1 MDIRIKRLNML
12 KNQLDQYKTID
23 TELDTSVDQIKAPF
37 KNYSQLRAQML
48 SEHVQSG
55 YAFND
60 SSFNNVGVYVEYD
73 NGKGLNF
80 HIYPLITTLS
90 ESKTEDLELHRV
102 SDDNKK
108 LAVIKKI

>member
-23 TELDTSVDQIKAPF
+23 TDLDTSVDQIKAPIT
-37 KNYSQLRAQML
+37 NYSQLRAQML

-60 SSFNNVGVYVEYD
+60 SSFNNVEVYAEYN

-80 HIYPLITTLS
+80 HIYPLITTVS
-90 ESKTEDLELHRV
+90 ESKTEDLELHRE
-102 SDDNKK
+102 SDDKKK
-108 LAVIKKI
+108 LAVIKKS